1 MYHVHNQHV
10 LYQLEISPAINSY
23 KTLLRIGALLK
34 LSTCL
39 IFFYFDLDDIQ
50 GNENWSTVFQRLIL
64 TEIDIIKIK
73 FINKWPFK
81 IFTFAFGLTEVY
93 EI

>member
-1 MYHVHNQHV
+1 MHAGVIRTDMVCVVCSVYHVHNQHV

-39 IFFYFDLDDIQ
+39 IFFCFDLAIYR
-50 GNENWSTVFQRLIL
+50 GM
-64 TEIDIIKIK
+64 KI
-73 FINKWPFK
+73 
-81 IFTFAFGLTEVY
+81 GLQLFRDKSWQK
-93 EI
+93 

>member
-1 MYHVHNQHV
+1 MSCMQAGDMLCVVCVYHVHNQHV

-39 IFFYFDLDDIQ
+39 IFFCFDLAIYR
-50 GNENWSTVFQRLIL
+50 GM
-64 TEIDIIKIK
+64 KI
-73 FINKWPFK
+73 
-81 IFTFAFGLTEVY
+81 GLQLFRDKS
-93 EI
+93 

>member
-1 MYHVHNQHV
+1 MHNQHV

-39 IFFYFDLDDIQ
+39 LFFCFDLDDIQ
-50 GNENWSTVFQRLIL
+50 GNENWSTAFQRLIL
-64 TEIDIIKIK
+64 TEIDIIKKKI
-73 FINKWPFK
+73 INKWPFK